1 MCASALGHRASPPA
15 PFTLALALALA
26 LALLRHLPPDSAA
39 PSAPSC
45 SAERAVVELE
55 KRERAEVKAAAKA
68 AGKADTAQYEEDMR
82 LQRDAAREVAV
93 SERAEWSA
101 MRADRVE
108 RHLSDLEAA
117 SEGWVGVNTEVIE
130 AAIDAALD
138 ETTEW
143 GAWQMAEEDHLSME
157 DARRVVE

>member
-1 MCASALGHRASPPA
+1 MRAHAYGLVLRKSPCSSPY
-15 PFTLALALALA
+15 
-26 LALLRHLPPDSAA
+26 
-39 PSAPSC
+39 

-55 KRERAEVKAAAKA
+55 KRERAAVKAAAKA

-82 LQRDAAREVAV
+82 LQRDAAREVAAN
-93 SERAEWSA
+93 ERAEWSA

-117 SEGWVGVNTEVIE
+117 SAGWVGVDSVAIE

-143 GAWQMAEEDHLSME
+143 SAWQMAEEDHLSME
-157 DARRVVE
+157 DARRAVE